1 MPWSRIIGSI
11 NILDLL
17 ELSLSVGSASPE
29 PQGLSQEGGIH
40 DTGKHFYQQG
50 KWCQAARTVGITIS
64 CEHTGSSEPLPS
76 QYTRSAFSQ
85 IKAYLSWTL
94 SPYGILGCSFAS
106 HHSG

>member
-1 MPWSRIIGSI
+1 MPWSRIIGSV

-29 PQGLSQEGGIH
+29 PRGLSQEGGIH

-50 KWCQAARTVGITIS
+50 KWCQAARTVGVTIS

-76 QYTRSAFSQ
+76 QLTRSAFSQ

-94 SPYGILGCSFAS
+94 SPYGILGCSFES